1 MVSKLWNRKT
11 ISYREASQ
19 RIRPTDPLGFLTWDA
34 TGTST
39 QEAVEQLH
47 GALHTSVEDVEKT
60 FQLVFDQLNP
70 EANVA
75 DRTLLDANSEIRN
88 EQARARSLFDLKQ
101 DDLITQI
108 RVKLQNLYIQGLI
121 QAPLVQ
127 PPIRRWENLSARTIE
142 RNEPLMAEFSYDDL
156 DSAEKRAK
164 RLNRWKKETDMWLE
178 TICQNHV
185 REVVK
190 ALEDQIKEYV
200 SSWTDTT
207 EAFKKRSSRGGDLFE
222 QVNDTD
228 RWSFESDDPTVT
240 NLLNGGQ
247 AQDVASRILDR
258 FQMSPRDVEE
268 VADTVR
274 IALVG
279 VPVFGTNR
287 VSASELEELLALAI
301 SEKIRD
307 TVSVEAGFLS
317 LISNGMR
324 FGEDLGELLDDM
336 RRGAAAME
344 EKLWR
349 VGEVGVGHVDSASG
363 VGVTAANV
371 HDLVLRGLG
380 GGRKFAAVEGHP
392 GNNHRFDVQMSI
404 VGAPAPDLTIFR
416 EMVHAWY
423 AWHFEED
430 RGTASTRTDW
440 LKSVVAECWKLYPDI
455 GVDTGVRNAIVELI
469 DDDLKAMGKGR
480 EGLPVRPSPTNG
492 LPEEQE
498 LLNGLWEELGIMK
511 NGKEGKVAS
520 A

>member
-1 MVSKLWNRKT
+1 MTMVSILWSRKV

-19 RIRPTDPLGFLTWDA
+19 RLRPTDPLSFLTWDS

-39 QEAVEQLH
+39 QEAVEQIH
-47 GALHTSVEDVEKT
+47 SAVHTAVEDVENA

-88 EQARARSLFDLKQ
+88 EQARARGLLDYKQ
-101 DDLITQI
+101 DDLIGLI

-121 QAPLVQ
+121 QAPQIQ
-127 PPIRRWENLSARTIE
+127 PTVRRWENLSSRTIE
-142 RNEPLMAEFSYDDL
+142 RNEPLVSEFSYDDL
-156 DSAEKRAK
+156 DSAEKRGK
-164 RLNRWKKETDMWLE
+164 RLNRWKKETDVWLE

-185 REVVK
+185 HAIVK

-200 SSWTDTT
+200 TSWVEVTD
-207 EAFKKRSSRGGDLFE
+207 AFKKRASRGGDLFQ

-228 RWSFESDDPTVT
+228 QWNFESEDPTVT

-247 AQDVASRILDR
+247 ALEVAGRILDR
-258 FQMSPRDVEE
+258 FQMSPRDAEE

-274 IALVG
+274 VALSG
-279 VPVFGTNR
+279 APVFGANR
-287 VSASELEELLALAI
+287 ASTDELEELLALAI

-317 LISNGMR
+317 LISNGLR
-324 FGEDLGELLDDM
+324 FEEDLGELLDDM

-404 VGAPAPDLTIFR
+404 VGAPASDLTIFR

-423 AWHFEED
+423 SWHFEED
-430 RGTASTRTDW
+430 RGSAATRGDW

-455 GVDTGVRNAIVELI
+455 GIDTGVRNAIVELI
-469 DDDLKAMGKGR
+469 DDDLKAMGKGG
-480 EGLPVRPSPTNG
+480 EGLPIRPSSTNG
-492 LPEEQE
+492 LPGEQE
-498 LLNGLWEELGIMK
+498 LLSGLWEELGIISD
-511 NGKEGKVAS
+511 GKVAGT
-520 A
+520 